1 MHIGPCLYRNEIET
15 YNMYCTEK
23 EVTVEIG
30 KKVEKIILVN
40 RCEAVASIWSGNDVF
55 SWYICRHFQVGFKI
69 LNLSND
75 HLSKWKNDFWYN
87 EILTS

>member
-40 RCEAVASIWSGNDVF
+40 RCEAVASI
-55 SWYICRHFQVGFKI
+55 
-69 LNLSND
+69 
-75 HLSKWKNDFWYN
+75 
-87 EILTS
+87 